1 MRYHDITINAYIFLI
16 VIAAML
22 RNKTA
27 REVSY
32 PVAVQLLHTHFK
44 RFC

>member
-1 MRYHDITINAYIFLI
+1 MRHHNITINAYIFLI

-32 PVAVQLLHTHFK
+32 PCRATSAYPL
-44 RFC
+44 